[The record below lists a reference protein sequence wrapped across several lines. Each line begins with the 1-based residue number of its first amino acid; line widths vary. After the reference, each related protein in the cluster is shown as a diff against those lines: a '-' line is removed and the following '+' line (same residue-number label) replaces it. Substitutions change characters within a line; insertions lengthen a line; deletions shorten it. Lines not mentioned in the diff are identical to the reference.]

1 MLSGCDPLASP
12 AVDPSPLLV
21 ARVVPDVTGLDKQFD
36 YLVPDEMRARVGLGS
51 MVRVSLH
58 GRRVGG
64 WVVALGPPDG
74 SIPLARLVPLA
85 KWSGIGPSP
94 EIIELARW
102 ASSRWAAGRLRP
114 LLVAASPPAM
124 VGSLPPSVA
133 RATSVIDGSE
143 LPRVIRLPPAHDHLE
158 VVIEALGRGTVLVIH
173 PSIDEAHRLATRLR
187 QAGYTTAVHPD
198 QWARAA
204 SGVDVVIGGRSAVWS
219 PCAAVRSIV
228 VLDEHDEALQEERS
242 PTWHARDVA
251 IERAERTGV
260 PCVLVSPCPSATAL
274 HWAGPALRR
283 PAVGDERDGW
293 PILELVDRSKEE
305 PWKRS
310 LLTSPLIQHLRHAG
324 RRVICVHNAKGRAR
338 LLACRSCKS
347 LQRCEHCQAAVG
359 QDDSGSLVCRRCGTV
374 RPVVCQNCGSGAL
387 ALIRPGVTRLRE
399 EIEAAAGRPVG
410 MVTGETESLPDCE
423 VLIGTEAVLHRAKGA
438 DVVAF
443 LDLDAELLAP
453 RYRAGEQA
461 MALLARAA
469 RLVGGRDAGGRLLVQ
484 TFLPRHEVLQAV
496 LYADPSRAAKVE
508 LSRRQLLGLPPFA
521 ALAAVSGVGAVEFA
535 AATGLEAT
543 SAGDVVLL
551 RAPTWD
557 QLGVAIARAPR
568 PKGSRLRIEVDPA
581 R

>member
-1 MLSGCDPLASP
+1 MH
-12 AVDPSPLLV
+12 PSSLLV

-36 YLVPDEMRARVGLGS
+36 YVVPDQLRQRVSIGS
-51 MVRVSLH
+51 MVRVPLH
-58 GRRVGG
+58 GRRIGG
-64 WVVALGPPDG
+64 WVVSLGPPDG
-74 SIPLARLVPLA
+74 SVSLARLVPLA
-85 KWSGIGPSP
+85 KWSGIGPS
-94 EIIELARW
+94 IDILELAHW
-102 ASSRWAAGRLRP
+102 ASHRWAAGRLRP

-124 VGSLPPSVA
+124 VGSLPSSTA
-133 RATSVIDGSE
+133 RRDLVVQESS
-143 LPRVIRLPPAHDHLE
+143 LPRLIRQPPTADQLA
-158 VVIEALGRGTVLVIH
+158 VVVEALGRGPALVIH
-173 PSIDEAHRLATRLR
+173 PSVDEARRLAARLR
-187 QAGYTTAVHPD
+187 EAGFTTAVHPE
-198 QWARAA
+198 QWPRAA
-204 SGVDVVIGGRSAVWS
+204 GGVDVVIGGRSAVWS
-219 PCAAVRSIV
+219 PCAALRTIV

-251 IERAERTGV
+251 IERAQRAEV

-274 HWAGPALRR
+274 HWAGASMRR
-283 PAVGDERDGW
+283 PSVSEEREGW
-293 PILELVDRSKEE
+293 PILEIVDRTREE

-310 LLTSPLIQHLRHAG
+310 LLTSPLIQHLRQSAQ
-324 RRVICVHNAKGRAR
+324 RVICVHNTKGRAR
-338 LLACRSCKS
+338 LLACRTCKA
-347 LQRCEHCQAAVG
+347 LQRCERCEAAVV

-387 ALIRPGVTRLRE
+387 ALIRPGVSRLRE

-410 MVTGETESLPDCE
+410 LVTGDSESLPDCD
-423 VLIGTEAVLHRAKGA
+423 VLVGTEAVLHRARHA

-469 RLVGGRDAGGRLLVQ
+469 RLVGGRPGGGRLLVQ

-508 LSRRQLLGLPPFA
+508 MNRRQLLGLPPFA
-521 ALAAVSGVGAVEFA
+521 ALAAVSGPEANEFA
-535 AATGLEAT
+535 AATGLEAS
-543 SAGDVVLL
+543 SAGDLVLL

-557 QLGVAIARAPR
+557 ELAQAVSRAPR
-568 PKGSRLRIEVDPA
+568 PKSSRLRIEVDPA